1 MGGDDDGQAGWLAM
15 RQLLVNRAAGVL
27 FATLLV
33 AGGWYA
39 YAVFD
44 QSFADVAQVTV
55 EAPRAGLQLPRNADV
70 MVRGVIV
77 GTVRS
82 VESSGD
88 GAVLDVAIDS
98 DQVGAIPSNVTAR
111 ILPKTLFGEKYVELD
126 VPAEPSSTA
135 LQAGDVVRQTSVSIE
150 VQQVLADTY
159 PLLTAVQP
167 EQLSYTLNAVS
178 SALEGRGAA
187 LGDNLVRL
195 DALLQEV
202 NPLVPQLVADAAKL
216 DRVSDIYR
224 QVLPDL
230 AITLDN
236 TVLTGNTVVE
246 KREQLTAFLDSVTG
260 LSETARAFLQA
271 NAANI
276 VRVSELSQPTLE
288 LLARYAPEYPCLTEG
303 MVNWIPRMNSVYRD
317 HIFHINLELIPR
329 QPTGYGPADDP
340 VYDAHNGPH
349 CETLPSPPYSQANP
363 GPQPA
368 PGVVDDGVETDHG
381 LGYASPGRP
390 E

>member
-1 MGGDDDGQAGWLAM
+1 M
-15 RQLLVNRAAGVL
+15 RQILVNRAAGVV
-27 FATLLV
+27 FAVLL
-33 AGGWYA
+33 ATGGWYT
-39 YAVFD
+39 YAVFN
-44 QSFADVAQVTV
+44 QTFADVVHV
-55 EAPRAGLQLPRNADV
+55 SVHAPRAGLQLPKNADV
-70 MVRGVIV
+70 KVRGVIV
-77 GTVRS
+77 GQVRS
-82 VESSGD
+82 ADSYGY

-98 DQVGAIPSNVTAR
+98 DKVGEIPSNVTAR

-126 VPAEPSSTA
+126 IPAAPSPTS
-135 LQAGDVVRQTSVSIE
+135 LQAGDVIKQTSVSIE

-167 EQLSYTLNAVS
+167 AQLSYTLNAVS
-178 SALEGRGAA
+178 TALEGRGAA

-195 DALLQEV
+195 DGLMQQV
-202 NPLVPQLVADAAKL
+202 NPLVPQAVTDLAKL
-216 DRVSDIYR
+216 DQVADVYR
-224 QVLPDL
+224 EVLPEL

-246 KREQLTAFLDSVTG
+246 KREQLAAFLDSVTG
-260 LSETARAFLQA
+260 LSDTTRAFLQA
-271 NAANI
+271 NADNI
-276 VRVSELSQPTLE
+276 VEVSQLSRPTLE
-288 LLARYAPEYPCLTEG
+288 LLAKYAPEYPCLTQG

-317 HIFHINLELIPR
+317 HIFHISLELIPH

-340 VYDAHNGPH
+340 VYGAHNGPH
-349 CETLPSPPYSQANP
+349 CETLPNPPYSQANP

-381 LGYASPGRP
+381 KDYAPPGRP